1 MLLLERRFQFCP
13 WIRFLCVLIIIIF
26 YSLLHICDVIL
37 HSFDCWIPIIIIMPD
52 WFASSIFVHI
62 TELPHK
68 SELKHAI
75 KPGLSHHFLRKMPA
89 PSQQFNSCFPV
100 VPLVEI
106 TERFLGFVSFG
117 GLPFLNM
124 HWCSVLFVI
133 PFFFSHEIIFCSIK
147 CIIC

>member
-1 MLLLERRFQFCP
+1 MQAFSEENDDLNPVLWHVLAP
-13 WIRFLCVLIIIIF
+13 ICV
-26 YSLLHICDVIL
+26 
-37 HSFDCWIPIIIIMPD
+37 
-52 WFASSIFVHI
+52 A
-62 TELPHK
+62 
-68 SELKHAI
+68 
-75 KPGLSHHFLRKMPA
+75 
-89 PSQQFNSCFPV
+89 

-106 TERFLGFVSFG
+106 VERFIGFVSFG